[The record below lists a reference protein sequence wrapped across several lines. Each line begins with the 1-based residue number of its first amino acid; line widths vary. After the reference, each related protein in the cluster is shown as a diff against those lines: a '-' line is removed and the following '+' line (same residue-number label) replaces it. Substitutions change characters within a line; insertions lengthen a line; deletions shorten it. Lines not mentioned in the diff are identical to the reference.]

1 MSESNSQTNDSLEQ
15 NLEDDL
21 PEKYRGKSAAEI
33 ARMHMEAEK
42 EKSRLA
48 NEVGQFRTVADD
60 LLGLQREL
68 REDKTRQQAKKE
80 PITSDELFA
89 NPDDA
94 LERAVSAN
102 PTVSETRA
110 EVAAL
115 RRQVAQT
122 RFEKDYPD
130 YHKDINDPA
139 FGDWVKSN
147 KIRAAL
153 GISANN
159 GDYDAASNLWSLW
172 AERNQDLEEIETKKK
187 EIRRKQERAG
197 VLEGSTVSGGDTEKT
212 YSRADMMALHQRAM
226 AGDPV
231 ARAKWNDP
239 SYQALRT
246 AAYAEGRVK

>member
-1 MSESNSQTNDSLEQ
+1 MSEPTSQTNDNLEH

-21 PEKYRGKSAAEI
+21 PEKYRGKTAAEI
-33 ARMHMEAEK
+33 ARMHMEAER

-68 REDKTRQQAKKE
+68 REDKTRQAKKE
-80 PITSDELFA
+80 PISADELFE

-102 PTVSETRA
+102 ATVAETRA

-122 RFEKDYPD
+122 RFEKDYPE
-130 YHKDINDPA
+130 YQKDITDPA
-139 FGDWVKSN
+139 FGDWVKAN

-153 GISANN
+153 GVAANN
-159 GDYDAASNLWSLW
+159 GDYEAASNLWSLW
-172 AERNQDLEEIETKKK
+172 SERSQDLEEIETKKK

-197 VLEGSTVSGGDTEKT
+197 ILEGSTVSGGDTEKT

-239 SYQALRT
+239 GYQAQRT